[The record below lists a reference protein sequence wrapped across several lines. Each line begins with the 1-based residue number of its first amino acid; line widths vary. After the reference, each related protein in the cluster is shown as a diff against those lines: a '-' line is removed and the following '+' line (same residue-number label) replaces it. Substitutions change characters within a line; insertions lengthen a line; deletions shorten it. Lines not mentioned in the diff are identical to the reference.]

1 VLIRRRWWLLLLLL
15 AGAGLLT
22 YVYRGPLSLQ
32 LVQRIAD
39 QRLAEQPLADLVDG
53 LHVGLCGAGSPFP
66 DEQRGSPCTL
76 VIAGQQLF
84 VFDAG
89 STAAANIN
97 RMHFSP
103 GQIDALFLTHFH
115 SDHIG
120 GLGELMLQRWG
131 TAARTEPLPIYG
143 PVGVKTVVDGFLR
156 AYRQDQAYRV
166 AHHGTPVM
174 PPSGFGGQAITF
186 ATTGAD
192 QRVVLIDQPDLQI
205 VAFSVEHSPVEPAV
219 GYRIRY
225 KDRSL
230 VISGDT
236 RKSAAV
242 QREAQGVDVLLHE
255 GLAPQLTA
263 VLQRSAAKAGLA
275 NLAKVFG
282 DIVDYHTTPEQAA
295 QIASDAG
302 VGLLLFNHIVPALPL
317 PGMQSL
323 FLGAAPQIFSG
334 AIKVGIDGDFV
345 SLPAGSKAI
354 ELSSRI

>member
-1 VLIRRRWWLLLLLL
+1 MLIRRRWLLVLLL
-15 AGAGLLT
+15 AGASALA
-22 YVYRGPLSLQ
+22 YAYRGPLLLQ
-32 LVQRIAD
+32 IIQRVAD
-39 QRLAEQPLADLVDG
+39 QRLNEPPLAALPDG

-76 VIAGQQLF
+76 VIAGPQMF
-84 VFDAG
+84 VIDAG
-89 STAAANIN
+89 TTAAANIN

-143 PVGVKTVVDGFLR
+143 PIGVKTVVDGFTQ
-156 AYRQDQAYRV
+156 AYRQDQGYRV
-166 AHHGTPVM
+166 AHHGTAVM
-174 PPSGFGGQAITF
+174 PPSGFAGQAITF
-186 ATTGAD
+186 AATGAD
-192 QRVVLIDQPDLQI
+192 KRVVLIDQPDLQI
-205 VAFSVEHSPVEPAV
+205 VAFSVEHSPVEPSV

-225 KDRSL
+225 KDRTV

-242 QREAQGVDVLLHE
+242 QREAQGVDLLLHE

-263 VLQRSAAKAGLA
+263 VLQRSAAKAGRT
-275 NLAKVFG
+275 NLAKVFV
-282 DIVDYHTTPEQAA
+282 DIVDYHSTPEQAA
-295 QIASDAG
+295 QIARDAG
-302 VGLLLFNHIVPALPL
+302 VGMLLFNHIVPALPL

-323 FLGAAPQIFSG
+323 FLGDVPAIFSG
-334 AIKVGIDGDFV
+334 AIKVGADGDFV

>member
-1 VLIRRRWWLLLLLL
+1 MHIRRGWWLVLFVAGVSAL
-15 AGAGLLT
+15 A
-22 YVYRGPLSLQ
+22 YVYRGPLLLQ
-32 LVQRIAD
+32 IIQRVAD
-39 QRLAEQPLADLVDG
+39 QRLAEQPLADLPDG
-53 LHVGLCGAGSPFP
+53 LHLGLCGAGSPFP

-76 VIAGQQLF
+76 VIAGSQLF
-84 VFDAG
+84 VIDAG
-89 STAAANIN
+89 TTAAANIN

-143 PVGVKTVVDGFLR
+143 PIGVKTVVDGFTQ
-156 AYRQDQAYRV
+156 AYRQDQGYRV
-166 AHHGTPVM
+166 AHHGAAVM
-174 PPSGFGGQAITF
+174 PPSGFGGQAISF
-186 ATTGAD
+186 AATGAD
-192 QRVVLIDQPDLQI
+192 KRVVLIDQPDLQI
-205 VAFSVEHSPVEPAV
+205 VAFSVEHSPVEPSV

-225 KDRSL
+225 KDRTV

-236 RKSAAV
+236 RQSAAV
-242 QREAQGVDVLLHE
+242 QREAQGVDLLLHE

-263 VLQRSAAKAGLA
+263 VLQRSAALAGRA
-275 NLAKVFG
+275 NLAKVFV
-282 DIVDYHTTPEQAA
+282 DIVDYHSTPEQAA
-295 QIASDAG
+295 QIAKEAG
-302 VGLLLFNHIVPALPL
+302 VGMLLFNHIVPALPL

-323 FLGAAPQIFSG
+323 FLGDAPAIFSG
-334 AIKVGIDGDFV
+334 PIKVGSDGDFV